1 MALYALGEQR
11 VQLLGERHFIAPTAA
26 VIGRVVLGNDSSVW
40 FNAVIRGDNEPIHVG
55 ESTNIQDGAVL
66 HVDPGFPMRLG
77 RMVSVGHK
85 AMLHGCT
92 VDDGSLIGMNSVVMN
107 GARIGA
113 GSIIGANALVPEG
126 KEIPAGVL
134 AVGTPAR
141 VIREL
146 RPEDKEL
153 LLQNAREYVLRSAYY
168 RDNFRV

>member
-1 MALYALGEQR
+1 
-11 VQLLGERHFIAPTAA
+11 
-26 VIGRVVLGNDSSVW
+26 VW